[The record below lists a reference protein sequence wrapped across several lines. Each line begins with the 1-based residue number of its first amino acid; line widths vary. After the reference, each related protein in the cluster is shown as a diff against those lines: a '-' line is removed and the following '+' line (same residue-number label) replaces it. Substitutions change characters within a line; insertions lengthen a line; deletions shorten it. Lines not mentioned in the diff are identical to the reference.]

1 MVIETAFVEENEMNK
16 KYTFVAVLL
25 LLALVFGL
33 VPAAPVAAVS
43 GDWVQFVSDVTIPDG
58 TSFKAGDAFNKTWR
72 LKNIGSTTWS
82 TDYSLVFV
90 SGEQMSAPASLKLPK
105 SVAPGGT
112 VDLTVSM
119 TAPNAAGTY
128 RGNWQLKTAGGVLF
142 GIGAAA
148 NKPFWVEIKVAGS
161 SDTGETG
168 YDFVAKAAE
177 ASWTSGAGALTFPG
191 TDGDAKGF
199 GKKVDSPKLENGST
213 ETTPGLLVAPQ
224 NTYNG
229 YIQAQFPAF
238 KVQSGDRFQSIIN
251 CEYNAT
257 SCYVNFRLNYQIGT
271 GAVQT
276 FWSFNERY
284 EGLFYRANLDLS
296 SLAGQEVK
304 FILYVGAAGYATGDR
319 ALWGSPRITR
329 GGGTPP
335 TTVPTVTGTPPT
347 PTATST
353 PKPDSST
360 CRAAFI
366 SDVNVPDGTSFGP
379 STAFTKTWR
388 IKNVGPCT
396 WTTSYSLVYIS
407 GEKMGGVDVPLKST
421 VAPNTSFEVSVNLT
435 SPAANGTYRGYWQL
449 KDDKGRVFGL
459 GTNGDKPWW
468 VEIAV
473 KNGATPVPGTVVP
486 SSTPGPSTGVFD
498 FAPLAAEA
506 AWSSGAGTLPF
517 PGGDGDV
524 KGFAIKL
531 ESVKLETG
539 ATVTQPTLL
548 TVPQN
553 VTDGFIQ
560 GVFPAFTV
568 QGGDRFQATIGCQD
582 AATTCYVTYRLDYQI
597 GNGAVSTFWAFRE
610 RYEGLTYNVNLDL
623 SSLAGQ
629 NVKFILTVLAS
640 GSPAGDRAVWVAPRI
655 TRPGSAPAV
664 TATQIQATV
673 TPTVTAT
680 QVPATVTPTATQA
693 APTATGTATV
703 TATPG

>member
-1 MVIETAFVEENEMNK
+1 MK
-16 KYTFVAVLL
+16 RKYTFAAVLL
-25 LLALVFGL
+25 MLALVFGL
-33 VPAAPVAAVS
+33 VPAAPVAAVA
-43 GDWVQFVSDVTIPDG
+43 GDWVQFVADVTIPDG
-58 TSFKAGDAFNKTWR
+58 TSFKAGDTFTKTWR
-72 LKNIGSTTWS
+72 LKNIGSTTWT

-112 VDLTVSM
+112 VDVTVNM
-119 TAPNAAGTY
+119 TAPAAAGTY
-128 RGNWQLKTAGGVLF
+128 RGNWQLKTAAGVLF

-161 SDTGETG
+161 GDTGGTG

-177 ASWTSGAGALTFPG
+177 ASWTSGAGALAFPG
-191 TDGDAKGF
+191 TEGDAKGF
-199 GKKVDSPKLENGST
+199 GNKVDSPKLENG
-213 ETTPGLLVAPQ
+213 TTDTAPGLLMVPQ

-229 YIQAQFPAF
+229 FIQAQFPAF

-271 GAVQT
+271 GPVQT

-284 EGLFYRANLDLS
+284 EGLFYRSNLDLS
-296 SLAGQEVK
+296 SLAGQDVK
-304 FILYVGAAGYATGDR
+304 FILYVAAAGYATGDR
-319 ALWGSPRITR
+319 ALWSSPRITR
-329 GGGTPP
+329 GSGTPP

-353 PKPDSST
+353 PKPNSST
-360 CRAAFI
+360 CRSAFI
-366 SDVNVPDGTSFGP
+366 ADVNVPDGTAFAP
-379 STAFTKTWR
+379 NTAFTKTWR
-388 IKNVGPCT
+388 IKNIGPCT
-396 WTTSYSLVYIS
+396 WTTSYSLVFVS

-421 VAPNTSFEVSVNLT
+421 VAPNTSFDISVNLT

-449 KDDKGRVFGL
+449 KDDQGRTFGL

-468 VEIAV
+468 VEIFV
-473 KNGATPVPGTVVP
+473 KDGATAVPATPIPV
-486 SSTPGPSTGVFD
+486 TPGPSTGVFD

-506 AWSSGAGTLPF
+506 AWTSGAGTLPF

-539 ATVTQPTLL
+539 STVTQPTLL

-582 AATTCYVTYRLDYQI
+582 AATACYVTYRLDYQI
-597 GNGAVSTFWAFRE
+597 GNGAVSNFWTFRE

-629 NVKFILTVLAS
+629 NVKFILKILAS
-640 GSPAGDRAVWVAPRI
+640 GSATGDRAVWVAPRI
-655 TRPGSAPAV
+655 TRAGTAP
-664 TATQIQATV
+664 
-673 TPTVTAT
+673 TAT
-680 QVPATVTPTATQA
+680 QVPPTATLA
-693 APTATGTATV
+693 APTATLVPPTATLAAPTATQVPPTATV
-703 TATPG
+703 APTATP